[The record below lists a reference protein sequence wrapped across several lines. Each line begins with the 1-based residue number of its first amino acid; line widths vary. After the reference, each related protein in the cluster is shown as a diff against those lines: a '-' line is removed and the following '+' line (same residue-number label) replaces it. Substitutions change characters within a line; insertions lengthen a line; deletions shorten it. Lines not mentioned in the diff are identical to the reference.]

1 MRLIVKGRASGKTA
15 EMIHA
20 SEVTGIPIATCSRDR
35 VENIKMM
42 AARMGCDIPEP
53 ITYYELTNNHHRGV
67 EQYRDILADDV
78 DSILQKAL
86 NSYLNCNVVSATMTP
101 RDCY

>member
-1 MRLIVKGRASGKTA
+1 MRLIIKGRASGKTA

-20 SEVTGIPIATCSRDR
+20 SEITGIPIATHSTGG

-42 AARMGCDIPEP
+42 AERMGCNIPEP
-53 ITYYELTNNHHRGV
+53 ITLYELANNHHRGRALYKNV
-67 EQYRDILADDV
+67 LADDV

-86 NSYLNCNVVSATMTP
+86 NSYLNCNVIGATMNP